1 MPMMHKGDTSVRMRR
16 RLTVRRADILD
27 SMAARAARIHSI
39 GDLATHTGRCPRDI
53 LSCLVDLGRLG
64 WTRLVRTEGKRYL
77 FVLTLD
83 GAAEVRICAYHHPRL
98 FPAYIRRLRA

>member
-1 MPMMHKGDTSVRMRR
+1 MRKGDTPTRMRR

-27 SMAARAARIHSI
+27 SMAARSARIHSVN
-39 GDLATHTGRCPRDI
+39 DLATHTGRCPRDI

-64 WTRLVRTEGKRYL
+64 WTRLVRVEGRRHL

-83 GAAEVRICAYHHPRL
+83 GAAEVRVSAYHCPEL